1 MGKELGMLELRMFMV
16 MVLRHFD
23 VVWAKEHSR
32 SWLKMYWLIEPM
44 GLDVRFKARPG
55 TEEALKNSDL

>member
-1 MGKELGMLELRMFMV
+1 MFELRMFMV

-23 VVWAKEHSR
+23 VVWAKEDSR

-44 GLDVRFKARPG
+44 GLEVRFKARPG
-55 TEEALKNSDL
+55 MEEVLKKSNL

>member
-1 MGKELGMLELRMFMV
+1 MGKELGMFELRMFMV

-23 VVWAKEHSR
+23 IVRAEEDSR

-44 GLDVRFKARPG
+44 GLDVRFQPRPG
-55 TEEALKNSDL
+55 VEEALKNSTS

>member
-1 MGKELGMLELRMFMV
+1 MFELRMFMV

-23 VVWAKEHSR
+23 VVWAREDSE

-44 GLDVRFKARPG
+44 DLDIRFKARPG
-55 TEEALKNSDL
+55 MEEVLTNRDL

>member
-1 MGKELGMLELRMFMV
+1 MGKELGMFELRMFMV

-23 VVWAKEHSR
+23 VVWAKEDSR
-32 SWLKMYWLIEPM
+32 PWLKMFWLIEPM

-55 TEEALKNSDL
+55 MEEALKNSDL